1 MCPPPCPCTN
11 VFACFLYCKVRLCQ
25 EQNDWE
31 VVRAAVSALSVAAYR
46 EANAD
51 RMGKAAP
58 NLIPILVGLLAHPD
72 AEIQAHTA
80 TALAN
85 LAHGSPA
92 YQSDAGAAGAIEALI
107 DVCRGRAGAGE
118 GRNIHSMATVE
129 CTRQSE
135 DHGEMGVIE
144 VVATS
149 SVRSDSESTPKKAKN
164 TDEESGTGERW
175 ARKTGDK

>member
-1 MCPPPCPCTN
+1 MHEC
-11 VFACFLYCKVRLCQ
+11 FAHVAQFKARLCQ
-25 EQNDWE
+25 ERNDWE
-31 VVRAAVSALSVAAYR
+31 VVRAAVSALSVAAYH

-58 NLIPILVGLLAHPD
+58 NLIPVLVDLLAHPD

-85 LAHGSPA
+85 LAHGSPT
-92 YQSDAGAAGAIEALI
+92 YQSDAGAAGAIEALL

-118 GRNIHSMATVE
+118 EHDIHPMTTVK
-129 CTRQSE
+129 CTGQSE
-135 DHGEMGVIE
+135 NHGETGVTK
-144 VVATS
+144 VATTGKVQS
-149 SVRSDSESTPKKAKN
+149 ESESTKKANEK
-164 TDEESGTGERW
+164 EQESGTGERW